1 MSCHV
6 FRGTIC
12 IGCFTFVV
20 CNTQQNRICSILLRV
35 ARNTFGYH
43 LLRVK
48 CSELLGNMLCN
59 MLCNMLRNMFHNM
72 LSQLLRRVKAPLQNC
87 DITSNAHVRNYN
99 TRECGCIHTFKVK
112 HEIAKECLKYKLPKL
127 INDTPERVN

>member
-12 IGCFTFVV
+12 IGCFKFVA
-20 CNTQQNRICSILLRV
+20 CNTQQNRICYILLRV
-35 ARNTFGYH
+35 ASNKFACQ

-48 CSELLGNMLCN
+48 CSELLRN

-112 HEIAKECLKYKLPKL
+112 HEIGKECLKYKLPKL
-127 INDTPERVN
+127 INDTPERVI